1 MIDLLLSRLKKVK
14 STRRDSWVACCPSH
28 DDKNPSMG
36 IKLAS
41 DGRILMYC
49 RAGCS
54 TESILDSIG
63 LEFSDLFPERIG
75 EEQMLKPIREHF
87 SPRDLLYLIQQEAR
101 IVCIAAIDL
110 KNGKPLNDV
119 DQKRL
124 ITAMERINEV
134 INHAG

>member
-14 STRRDSWVACCPSH
+14 ATRRDSWLACCPAH

-36 IKLAS
+36 IKLES

-63 LEFSDLFPERIG
+63 MEFKDLFPERLSNETG
-75 EEQMLKPIREHF
+75 FKPVREHF

-110 KNGKPLNDV
+110 KNGKPLNEV
-119 DQKRL
+119 DHKRL

-134 INHAG
+134 VNHAG